1 MAESWWDIRVCDDM
15 SSNALYGGLIG
26 LHRGDQNVVTW
37 APMVSVVGWK
47 QFLIAC
53 KHGNNTEV
61 AAAGLAL
68 WGGWWS
74 NEIAARG
81 LVDAVRSNVK
91 AWLLADK
98 L

>member
-1 MAESWWDIRVCDDM
+1 MAESWWDIRICDDM
-15 SSNALYGGLIG
+15 SSDALYGGLIG
-26 LHRGDQNVVTW
+26 LHRADQNVMTFS
-37 APMVSVVGWK
+37 PMVSVTAWK
-47 QFLIAC
+47 QFLTTC
-53 KHGNNTEV
+53 KYGNNTEV
-61 AAAGLAL
+61 GTLGAAL

-91 AWLLADK
+91 AWLLIEK